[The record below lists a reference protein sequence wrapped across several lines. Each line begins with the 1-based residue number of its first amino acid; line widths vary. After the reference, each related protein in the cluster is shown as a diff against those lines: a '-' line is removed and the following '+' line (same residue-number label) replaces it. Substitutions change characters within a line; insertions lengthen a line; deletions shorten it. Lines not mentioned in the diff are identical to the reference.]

1 MRAGRAAFAVC
12 GWSGSGKTTLLEA
25 VLPELVERGLAVAV
39 VKHDAHGVCL
49 DTPGKDSDRLF
60 RAGADICLRGPDEVA
75 WRLRPGAATALDA
88 VVDGLLLDHDLVLVE
103 GHKQTPLPKVWL
115 AHPDDAAVPPAV
127 TEVAEVLPWGAGR
140 EAPLLARIEQWLD
153 AAWAARPLFGGLL
166 VGGQSV
172 RMGRPKQLLRYQG
185 RTLAEIAAA
194 ALAPHVGEVLLL
206 GSGEVAPPLI
216 HLRRLPDPPGVSGPL
231 AGLLAGH
238 RWAPEA
244 AWLVAACD
252 LPRLG
257 GEAVAWLRGARQ
269 PGRWAVVPSHG
280 GGVEPLL
287 ACYEPQ
293 AAARF
298 EGEAAA
304 GRLAPRAIARHPK
317 AATPTPPTAL
327 AAAWTNVNTP
337 EALAALEED
346 EAAGG

>member
-1 MRAGRAAFAVC
+1 MRRGRAAFAVC
-12 GWSGSGKTTLLEA
+12 GWSGSGKTTLLER
-25 VLPELVERGLAVAV
+25 VVPELVGSGLAVAV

-60 RAGADICLRGPDEVA
+60 RAGADICLRGPGEVA
-75 WRLRPGAATALDA
+75 WRLRPGTATTLEA
-88 VVDGLLLDHDLVLVE
+88 VVDGLLGDHDLVLVE

-115 AHPDDAAVPPAV
+115 AHPDDPALPPEV
-127 TEVAEVLPWGAGR
+127 VQVAEMLEWGAGR
-140 EAPLLARIEQWLD
+140 EARLLARIESWLD

-166 VGGQSV
+166 VGGASR
-172 RMGRPKQLLRYQG
+172 RMGRPKQLLRYRG

-194 ALAPHVGEVLLL
+194 ALAPHVGELLLL
-206 GSGEVAPPLI
+206 GSGEVVPALA

-231 AGLLAGH
+231 AGLLAAH

-252 LPRLG
+252 LPLVG
-257 GEAVAWLRGARQ
+257 PEAVAWLKGARQ
-269 PGRWAVVPSHG
+269 PGCWAVVPVHG

-293 AAARF
+293 AAVRF
-298 EGEAAA
+298 EAEAAA

-317 AATPTPPTAL
+317 VATPTPPAEL

-337 EALAALEED
+337 DVLAALESG
-346 EAAGG
+346 A